1 MVLLLLFLKCCT
13 QLVLLS
19 NIFLFRL
26 VEKTL
31 EPLDPD
37 RRAFRLV
44 GGILVE
50 RTVKEVLPSVT
61 QNRENLDQVISTME
75 TRLSAKQKEASEF
88 KANYNIV
95 TET

>member
-1 MVLLLLFLKCCT
+1 M
-13 QLVLLS
+13 
-19 NIFLFRL
+19 
-26 VEKTL
+26 
-31 EPLDPD
+31 
-37 RRAFRLV
+37 
-44 GGILVE
+44 E